1 MKNHLKENKNRII
14 ILFGAFI
21 FQTLIYFI
29 TKLFQNNPVYL
40 NNAID
45 DRIPFIPS
53 FVIFYVMWY
62 LFLILIPLLILKYN
76 KKVFDKYIV
85 VSIVYAILEGIIFIL
100 FPTTMNRQPLV
111 VTDISTWV
119 VDIIYKVDTPVCN
132 LFPSAHCA
140 FSILFI
146 ISILDVKEVKKEYK
160 ILIIISSL
168 LIILSTLFIKQHVV
182 VDVLGA
188 LLIVP
193 IYYILRKRKI
203 NLEESGIYAK
213 IFCQKKRTK

>member
-1 MKNHLKENKNRII
+1 MKNYLKENKNRII

-21 FQTLIYFI
+21 FQSLIYFI
-29 TKLFQNNPVYL
+29 TKLFQGNPVYL

-111 VTDISTWV
+111 VTDISTWI

-146 ISILDVKEVKKEYK
+146 ISILDVKEIKKEYK

-168 LIILSTLFIKQHVV
+168 LIILSTVFIKQHVV

-213 IFCQKKRTK
+213 IFCQK

>member
-1 MKNHLKENKNRII
+1 MKNYLKENKNRII

-21 FQTLIYFI
+21 FQSLIYFI

-53 FVIFYVMWY
+53 FVVFYVMWY

-100 FPTTMNRQPLV
+100 FPTTMNRQPLL
-111 VTDISTWV
+111 VTDISTWI

-146 ISILDVKEVKKEYK
+146 ISILDVKEIKKEYK

-168 LIILSTLFIKQHVV
+168 LIILSTVFIKQHVV

-213 IFCQKKRTK
+213 IFCQK

>member
-1 MKNHLKENKNRII
+1 MKNYLKENKNRII

-21 FQTLIYFI
+21 FQSLIYFI

-85 VSIVYAILEGIIFIL
+85 VSILYAILEGIIFIL

-182 VDVLGA
+182 IDVLGA

-213 IFCQKKRTK
+213 IFCQK

>member
-1 MKNHLKENKNRII
+1 
-14 ILFGAFI
+14 
-21 FQTLIYFI
+21 
-29 TKLFQNNPVYL
+29 
-40 NNAID
+40 
-45 DRIPFIPS
+45 
-53 FVIFYVMWY
+53 
-62 LFLILIPLLILKYN
+62 
-76 KKVFDKYIV
+76 
-85 VSIVYAILEGIIFIL
+85 
-100 FPTTMNRQPLV
+100 MNRQPLV

-182 VDVLGA
+182 IDVLGA

-213 IFCQKKRTK
+213 IFCQK

>member
-1 MKNHLKENKNRII
+1 MKNYLKENKNRII

-21 FQTLIYFI
+21 FQSLIYFI

-53 FVIFYVMWY
+53 FVIFYVIWY

-85 VSIVYAILEGIIFIL
+85 VSILYAILEGIIFIL

-182 VDVLGA
+182 IDVLGA

-213 IFCQKKRTK
+213 IFCQK

>member
-1 MKNHLKENKNRII
+1 MKNYLKENKNRII
-14 ILFGAFI
+14 ILFGVFI
-21 FQTLIYFI
+21 FQSLIYFI

-182 VDVLGA
+182 IDVLGA

-213 IFCQKKRTK
+213 IFCQK

>member
-213 IFCQKKRTK
+213 IFCQK

>member
-1 MKNHLKENKNRII
+1 MKNHVKENKNRII

-21 FQTLIYFI
+21 FQSLIYFI

-182 VDVLGA
+182 IDVLGA

-213 IFCQKKRTK
+213 IFCQK

>member
-1 MKNHLKENKNRII
+1 MKNYLKENKNRII
-14 ILFGAFI
+14 ILFGVFI
-21 FQTLIYFI
+21 FQSLIYFI

-53 FVIFYVMWY
+53 FVVFYVMWY

-100 FPTTMNRQPLV
+100 FPTTMNRQPLL
-111 VTDISTWV
+111 VTDISTWI

-146 ISILDVKEVKKEYK
+146 ISILDVKEIKKEYK

-168 LIILSTLFIKQHVV
+168 LIILSTVFIKQHVV

-213 IFCQKKRTK
+213 IFCQK

>member
-1 MKNHLKENKNRII
+1 
-14 ILFGAFI
+14 
-21 FQTLIYFI
+21 
-29 TKLFQNNPVYL
+29 
-40 NNAID
+40 
-45 DRIPFIPS
+45 
-53 FVIFYVMWY
+53 MWY

-182 VDVLGA
+182 IDVLGA

-213 IFCQKKRTK
+213 IFCQK

>member
-14 ILFGAFI
+14 ILFGVFI
-21 FQTLIYFI
+21 FQSLIYFI

-40 NNAID
+40 NNVID

-53 FVIFYVMWY
+53 FVVFYVMWY

-111 VTDISTWV
+111 VTDISTWI

-146 ISILDVKEVKKEYK
+146 ISVLDVKEVKKEYK

-168 LIILSTLFIKQHVV
+168 LIILSTLFIKQHVTL
-182 VDVLGA
+182 DVLGA

-213 IFCQKKRTK
+213 IFCQK

>member
-1 MKNHLKENKNRII
+1 MQKYLKENKNRII

-21 FQTLIYFI
+21 FQSLIYFI
-29 TKLFQNNPVYL
+29 TKLFQGNPVYL

-111 VTDISTWV
+111 VTDISTWI

-146 ISILDVKEVKKEYK
+146 ISILDVKEIKKEYK
-160 ILIIISSL
+160 VLIIISSL
-168 LIILSTLFIKQHVV
+168 LIILSTVFIKQHVV

-213 IFCQKKRTK
+213 IFCQK

>member
-1 MKNHLKENKNRII
+1 MKNYLKENKNRII
-14 ILFGAFI
+14 ILFGVFI
-21 FQTLIYFI
+21 FQSLIYFI

-168 LIILSTLFIKQHVV
+168 LIILSTLFIKQHAVI
-182 VDVLGA
+182 DVPGA

-213 IFCQKKRTK
+213 IFCQK

>member
-1 MKNHLKENKNRII
+1 MKNYLKENKNRII
-14 ILFGAFI
+14 ILFGVFI
-21 FQTLIYFI
+21 FQSLIYFI

-62 LFLILIPLLILKYN
+62 VLLILIPLLILKYN

-85 VSIVYAILEGIIFIL
+85 VSILYAILEGIIFIL

-146 ISILDVKEVKKEYK
+146 ISILVGIEIKKEYK
-160 ILIIISSL
+160 VLIIISSL
-168 LIILSTLFIKQHVV
+168 LIILSTVFIKQHVV

-188 LLIVP
+188 LFIVP

-213 IFCQKKRTK
+213 IFCQK

>member
-1 MKNHLKENKNRII
+1 MKNYLKENKNRII

-85 VSIVYAILEGIIFIL
+85 VSILYAILEGIIFIL

-182 VDVLGA
+182 IDVLGA

-213 IFCQKKRTK
+213 IFCQK

>member
-1 MKNHLKENKNRII
+1 MKNYLKENKNRII

-21 FQTLIYFI
+21 FQSLIYFI

-111 VTDISTWV
+111 VTDISTWI

-168 LIILSTLFIKQHVV
+168 LIILSTVFIKQHVV

-213 IFCQKKRTK
+213 IFCQK

>member
-182 VDVLGA
+182 IDVLGA

-213 IFCQKKRTK
+213 IFCQK

>member
-1 MKNHLKENKNRII
+1 MKNYLKENKNRII

-21 FQTLIYFI
+21 FQSLIYFI
-29 TKLFQNNPVYL
+29 TKLFQKNPVYL

-85 VSIVYAILEGIIFIL
+85 VSILYAILEGIIFIL

-182 VDVLGA
+182 IDVLGA

-213 IFCQKKRTK
+213 IFCQK

>member
-21 FQTLIYFI
+21 FQSLIYFI

-85 VSIVYAILEGIIFIL
+85 VSILYAILEGIIFIL

-182 VDVLGA
+182 IDVLGA

-213 IFCQKKRTK
+213 IFCQK

>member
-1 MKNHLKENKNRII
+1 MKNYLKENKNRII
-14 ILFGAFI
+14 ILFGVFI
-21 FQTLIYFI
+21 FQSLIYFI

-40 NNAID
+40 NNVID

-53 FVIFYVMWY
+53 FVVFYVMWY

-111 VTDISTWV
+111 VTDISTWI

-146 ISILDVKEVKKEYK
+146 ISVLDVKEVKKEYK

-168 LIILSTLFIKQHVV
+168 LIILSTLFIKQHVTL
-182 VDVLGA
+182 DVLGA

-213 IFCQKKRTK
+213 IFCQK

>member
-1 MKNHLKENKNRII
+1 MKNYLKENKNRII
-14 ILFGAFI
+14 ILFGVFI
-21 FQTLIYFI
+21 FQSLIYFI

-111 VTDISTWV
+111 VTDISTWI

-146 ISILDVKEVKKEYK
+146 ISILDVKEIKKEYK

-168 LIILSTLFIKQHVV
+168 LIILSTVFIKQHVV

-213 IFCQKKRTK
+213 IFCQK

>member
-1 MKNHLKENKNRII
+1 MKNYLKENKNRII

-21 FQTLIYFI
+21 FQSLIYFI

-111 VTDISTWV
+111 VTDISTWI

-146 ISILDVKEVKKEYK
+146 ISILDVKEIKKEYK
-160 ILIIISSL
+160 VLIIISSL
-168 LIILSTLFIKQHVV
+168 LIILSTVFIKQHVV

-213 IFCQKKRTK
+213 IFCQK

>member
-1 MKNHLKENKNRII
+1 MKNYLKENKNRII

-182 VDVLGA
+182 IDVLGA

-213 IFCQKKRTK
+213 IFCQK

>member
-1 MKNHLKENKNRII
+1 
-14 ILFGAFI
+14 
-21 FQTLIYFI
+21 
-29 TKLFQNNPVYL
+29 
-40 NNAID
+40 
-45 DRIPFIPS
+45 
-53 FVIFYVMWY
+53 MWY

-213 IFCQKKRTK
+213 IFCQK

>member
-1 MKNHLKENKNRII
+1 MKNYLKENKSRII

-21 FQTLIYFI
+21 LQSLIYFI

-53 FVIFYVMWY
+53 FVVFYVMWY

-85 VSIVYAILEGIIFIL
+85 VSILYAILEGIIFIL

-182 VDVLGA
+182 IDVLGA

-213 IFCQKKRTK
+213 IFCQK

>member
-21 FQTLIYFI
+21 FQSLIYFI

-182 VDVLGA
+182 IDVLGA

-213 IFCQKKRTK
+213 IFCQK

>member
-1 MKNHLKENKNRII
+1 MQKYLKENKNRII

-21 FQTLIYFI
+21 FQSLIYFI

-111 VTDISTWV
+111 VTDISTWI

-146 ISILDVKEVKKEYK
+146 ISILDVKEIKKEYK

-168 LIILSTLFIKQHVV
+168 LIILSTVFIKQHVV

-188 LLIVP
+188 LFIVP

-213 IFCQKKRTK
+213 IFCQK